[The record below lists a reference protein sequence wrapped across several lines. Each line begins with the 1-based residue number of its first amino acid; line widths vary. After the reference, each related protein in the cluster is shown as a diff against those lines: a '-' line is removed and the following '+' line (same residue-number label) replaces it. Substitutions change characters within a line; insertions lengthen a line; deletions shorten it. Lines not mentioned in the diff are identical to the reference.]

1 MRTVSVLE
9 AVGHVLAHDIT
20 EIKPGV
26 CKGRAFRRG
35 HMVRPEDVERLRD
48 LGKEH
53 LFVLEIPPAHLHED
67 DAVHLL
73 ADALRGPGAEP
84 AGEPRE
90 GKINLKASWAGVL
103 RVDREALYRF
113 NLLGDVMCATIAGDR
128 FVPAGKVV
136 AGTRAVPLT
145 IPRARVDEAVGIAR
159 ERGGIIRVDPMREA
173 KVGVI
178 ITGNEVHSGRI
189 ADAFAPIVREKVN
202 ALSCE
207 IVHCATSPDDAH
219 AISGEIRKAIDAGAD
234 LLVTSGG
241 MSVDPDDVTREGIR
255 RAGAREVVHG
265 AAILPGSV
273 FAVAYFPG
281 PNGTEI
287 PLLGIP
293 ACGIY
298 HKITVFDVILPRVL
312 AGERIGREQLAA
324 LGHGGLCEDCH
335 PCIFPACPYGKG

>member
-1 MRTVSVLE
+1 MKTVSVAE
-9 AVGHVLAHDIT
+9 AIGHVLAHDIT

-26 CKGRAFRRG
+26 CKERAFRKG
-35 HMVRPEDVERLRD
+35 HVVRREDVERLRD

-53 LFVLEIPPAHLHED
+53 LFVLEIPPGHLHED
-67 DAVHLL
+67 DAVHIL
-73 ADALRGPGAEP
+73 ADALHGPGVEP

-90 GKINLKASWAGVL
+90 GKINLKASWAGIL
-103 RVDREALYRF
+103 RVDREALFRF

-128 FVPAGKVV
+128 YVPAGKVV

-145 IPRARVDEAVGIAR
+145 IPKSRVEEAVAVAR
-159 ERGGIIRVDPMREA
+159 EAGGIVAVHPMREA
-173 KVGVI
+173 RIGVVV
-178 ITGNEVHSGRI
+178 TGNEVHSGRI
-189 ADAFAPIVREKVN
+189 KDAFAPLIREKAE

-207 IVHCATSPDDAH
+207 VASVATAPDDADTIAH
-219 AISGEIRKAIDAGAD
+219 EIRRAIDGGAD

-255 RAGAREVVHG
+255 RAGAREIVHG

-273 FAVAYFPG
+273 FAIAYFPG
-281 PNGTEI
+281 SNGTEI

-298 HKITVFDVILPRVL
+298 HKVTVFDVILPRVL

-324 LGHGGLCEDCH
+324 LGHGGLCEDCS

>member
-1 MRTVSVLE
+1 MKTVSVME

-35 HMVRPEDVERLRD
+35 HMVRPEDIERLRD
-48 LGKEH
+48 LGKEN
-53 LFVLEIPPAHLHED
+53 LFVLELPPGHLHED

-73 ADALRGPGAEP
+73 AAALRGPGVEP

-103 RVDREALYRF
+103 RVNREALFRF
-113 NLLGDVMCATIAGDR
+113 NLPGDVTCATIAGDR

-145 IPRARVDEAVGIAR
+145 IPKSRVEEAAAIAR
-159 ERGGIIRVDPMREA
+159 ESGGVLRIDPVREA

-178 ITGNEVHSGRI
+178 ITGNEIHSGRI
-189 ADAFAPIVREKVN
+189 EDAFGPIVREKAE

-207 IVHCATSPDDAH
+207 IVSSATAPDDAN
-219 AISGEIRKAIDAGAD
+219 AISGEILKAIDRGAD

-255 RAGAREVVHG
+255 RAGAREIVHG

-273 FAVAYFPG
+273 FAIAYFPG

-298 HKITVFDVILPRVL
+298 HKVTVFDVILPRVL
-312 AGERIGREQLAA
+312 AGERIGREHLAA
-324 LGHGGLCEDCH
+324 LGHGGLCEGCY
-335 PCIFPACPYGKG
+335 PCIYPACPYGKG

>member
-1 MRTVSVLE
+1 MKTVSVME

-26 CKGRAFRRG
+26 CKGRAFRKG

-48 LGKEH
+48 LGKEN
-53 LFVLEIPPAHLHED
+53 LFVLELQPGHLHED
-67 DAVHLL
+67 DAVYLL
-73 ADALRGPGAEP
+73 ADALRGPGVEP

-90 GKINLKASWAGVL
+90 GKINLKASWAGGSPRQPRGPLPVQPPGRRHVRDDRGGPVCPGGEDRRGNAGGAAYDSKS
-103 RVDREALYRF
+103 RVEEA
-113 NLLGDVMCATIAGDR
+113 AA
-128 FVPAGKVV
+128 
-136 AGTRAVPLT
+136 
-145 IPRARVDEAVGIAR
+145 IAR
-159 ERGGIIRVDPMREA
+159 ESGAFSVSIRCARLKSA
-173 KVGVI
+173 SSSQGTKS
-178 ITGNEVHSGRI
+178 SGRI
-189 ADAFAPIVREKVN
+189 EDAFAPIVRGKAE

-207 IVHCATSPDDAH
+207 IVSSATAPDDAD

-255 RAGAREVVHG
+255 RAGAREIVHG

-273 FAVAYFPG
+273 FAIAYFPG

-287 PLLGIP
+287 PAPRDPRLR
-293 ACGIY
+293 
-298 HKITVFDVILPRVL
+298 DLPQGDRL
-312 AGERIGREQLAA
+312 RRDPSPRPGRRADRPRASRCA